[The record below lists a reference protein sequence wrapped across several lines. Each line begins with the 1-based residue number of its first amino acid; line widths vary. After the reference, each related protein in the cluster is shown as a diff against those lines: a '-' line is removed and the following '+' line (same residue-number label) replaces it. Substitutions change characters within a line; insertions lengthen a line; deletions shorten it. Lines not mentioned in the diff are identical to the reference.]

1 MFFRI
6 IYESIVQALQ
16 SLFGNK
22 LRTFLSLL
30 GISIGIFCVV
40 AVKSAVDSLQQNMDS
55 GFAEIGQDVVYVRN
69 RPFVITSYEEYLE
82 YSKRPRMSI
91 EDYDLLKDRVK
102 SADLIS
108 YDIHSSI
115 NLIKFRSNEV
125 ENAGVMG
132 TSYAYNEIHQMDIE
146 KGRYFTQ
153 KEVESGA
160 NKVIL
165 GSKMAENLFESLDP
179 LGREVKI
186 SGLKFQVIGVLKYEG
201 ESSFNFVN
209 YDETVWMPHITLRKI
224 INDQG
229 NGTNVHVGILGKKGV
244 TQEALID
251 ELTGIMRAIRKMK
264 PRQEDN
270 FSLATLSELTSVI
283 KGVTDKMNVVGGIV
297 GVFSLIIGMFSV
309 ANIMFVTV
317 KERTN
322 IIGVKKALGAKNG
335 IILLEF
341 LIEAIVLCLV
351 GGLIGIGLVKF
362 LGTIVNVVAGSSFK
376 FFVNPENIILG
387 VAASVL
393 VGIIS
398 GLIPAIQASRMD
410 PVEAI
415 RG

>member
-30 GISIGIFCVV
+30 GISIGIFCIV
-40 AVKSAVDSLQQNMDS
+40 AVKSAVDSLKQNMDS

-69 RPFVITSYEEYLE
+69 RPFVITSYEEYLK
-82 YSKRPRMSI
+82 YSKRPKVSI

-102 SADLIS
+102 SADLMS
-108 YDIHSSI
+108 YDIHSSV

-132 TSYAYNEIHQMDIE
+132 TSYSYNDIHQMDIE

-209 YDETVWMPHITLRKI
+209 YDDQVWMPHVTLRKI

-229 NGTNVHVGILGKKGV
+229 NTANVHIGILGNEGV

-264 PRQEDN
+264 PRQDNN
-270 FSLATLSELTSVI
+270 FSLGTLSELTSFI

-362 LGTIVNVVAGSSFK
+362 LGTIVNVVAGNSFK
-376 FFVNPENIILG
+376 FFVTSENIILG